1 MSFLFIDKTLL
12 HNNFKTRT
20 AMNAKI
26 SVFAICVAAI
36 IYLLLYN
43 LHDCTFNCQQIYA
56 LHTCFHCTSVFQ
68 FELWTLNLISTT
80 AILLLFFF
88 DVADCWFYTAS
99 IYSFLDFYFM
109 WNPSIVVSKNLL
121 HKVLTQYLTLSWRRP
136 LSYKNQFIDL
146 LFKSVDWF
154 LYNNALHHERVK

>member
-1 MSFLFIDKTLL
+1 MFSL
-12 HNNFKTRT
+12 HR
-20 AMNAKI
+20 
-26 SVFAICVAAI
+26 
-36 IYLLLYN
+36 
-43 LHDCTFNCQQIYA
+43 
-56 LHTCFHCTSVFQ
+56 CFSIWILD
-68 FELWTLNLISTT
+68 FELDFNYSNTI
-80 AILLLFFF
+80 AFFF
-88 DVADCWFYTAS
+88 DVGDCWFYTAS

-154 LYNNALHHERVK
+154 LYNNALHHERVKLFLKYNSWRCSFDFFSCVFLLRNDGQISF